1 MEEPGRLGDVGA
13 PYRSRDERRKLAA
26 RRLSTERDCW
36 VVTSHAEHG
45 PYVVPVSFLAVK
57 GEVYLATHQR
67 RPTVRNA
74 RAEPRVLLV
83 LPGHDDAVWAQ
94 GQCAVLGLDEVEPTV
109 MGRYVDKAGWSP
121 AEVDPGFVMLRV
133 SLSSILCSRSPAEDG
148 DRGDLA
154 GGRPGVVVIAPVA
167 ATEPCRCDAVRD
179 HARAGGACQLPAA
192 AGAQTGRQAAVW
204 LAGPP
209 LGGALFG
216 LARALPFLVD
226 AVSYTFSV
234 ISLLAM
240 RTPFQQQREPDRSSL
255 RWRLAEG
262 FRFLWGHRFMRTC
275 ALLFGL
281 ANFIG
286 PGVLLAVVVIGKR
299 QGCRAKSARW
309 SRPSAPVCC
318 SARSSRRWSA
328 GSSRFA
334 PCCCWSCGRGSA
346 APCSWSGRTST
357 R

>member
-1 MEEPGRLGDVGA
+1 MEEPGRLGDMGA

-148 DRGDLA
+148 DRVIWRATRCRGDRPGRRDGTVSVRRGAGSCSGWRGMPAA
-154 GGRPGVVVIAPVA
+154 GGRGRPDGPAGGGVARRPAARWRALRARPRAAVPCRRGLVHVLGHLAAGDADAIPATARARPLVA
-167 ATEPCRCDAVRD
+167 A
-179 HARAGGACQLPAA
+179 
-192 AGAQTGRQAAVW
+192 
-204 LAGPP
+204 LA
-209 LGGALFG
+209 
-216 LARALPFLVD
+216 
-226 AVSYTFSV
+226 
-234 ISLLAM
+234 
-240 RTPFQQQREPDRSSL
+240 
-255 RWRLAEG
+255 
-262 FRFLWGHRFMRTC
+262 
-275 ALLFGL
+275 
-281 ANFIG
+281 
-286 PGVLLAVVVIGKR
+286 
-299 QGCRAKSARW
+299 
-309 SRPSAPVCC
+309 
-318 SARSSRRWSA
+318 
-328 GSSRFA
+328 
-334 PCCCWSCGRGSA
+334 
-346 APCSWSGRTST
+346 T